1 MNESHST
8 DDFGYHKENVLID
21 KNHVDKYEITVGAIL
36 TQNTSW
42 KNVMICIDKLKK
54 CRIDTGEKFLNENE
68 IIIKSC
74 IRSAGYYNQ
83 KYKKLKLT
91 IKHFYDNGFFE
102 NGVPERGEL
111 LELWGIGDE
120 TADSI
125 LLYAFDRNSFVI
137 DTYTKRLLYR
147 LGLKNENCRYIE
159 LKKYFEE
166 NIPEKTEVYNEFHAL
181 IVRHSVEICRKKP
194 LCNSCPLKRWCS
206 F

>member
-1 MNESHST
+1 MNLNKLYDILYSSYGCQGWWPLVMNESHST

-42 KNVMICIDKLKK
+42 KNVMICIDKLKN

-111 LELWGIGDE
+111 LELWGYRRG
-120 TADSI
+120 
-125 LLYAFDRNSFVI
+125 NSRF
-137 DTYTKRLLYR
+137 Y
-147 LGLKNENCRYIE
+147 
-159 LKKYFEE
+159 
-166 NIPEKTEVYNEFHAL
+166 
-181 IVRHSVEICRKKP
+181 SS
-194 LCNSCPLKRWCS
+194 LC